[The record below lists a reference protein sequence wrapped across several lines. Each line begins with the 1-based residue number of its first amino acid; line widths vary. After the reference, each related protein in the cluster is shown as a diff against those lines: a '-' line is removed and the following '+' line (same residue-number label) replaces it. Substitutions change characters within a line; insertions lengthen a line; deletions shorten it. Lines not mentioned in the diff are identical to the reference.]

1 MDFVEEDKEE
11 GSPAI
16 KKQVTLD
23 EFLSRGDFF
32 IRKYFSLAFGAL

>member
-1 MDFVEEDKEE
+1 MDDVESKKQRQKRVSIMDFVEEDKEE

-23 EFLSRGDFF
+23 EFFE
-32 IRKYFSLAFGAL
+32 